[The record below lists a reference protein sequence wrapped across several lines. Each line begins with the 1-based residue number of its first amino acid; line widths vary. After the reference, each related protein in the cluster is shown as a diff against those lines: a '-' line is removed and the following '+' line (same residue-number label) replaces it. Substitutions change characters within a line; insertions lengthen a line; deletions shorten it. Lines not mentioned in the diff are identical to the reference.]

1 MSCGVHWVALCSVV
15 LCSGTLCNVVLCSV
29 VVRSVTSVAYTGW
42 CGVLSSVA
50 LCSVAYTGW
59 CGVAPN
65 YDCSY
70 AVGGFPHMPRADGSQ
85 GGQYIFKHKYST
97 QIYLNTNLAFI
108 WSHLN
113 TTYCT
118 NPIFNINILGM
129 VM

>member
-1 MSCGVHWVALCSVV
+1 MCILDGVAYCDRVVVWRILCGVVV
-15 LCSGTLCNVVLCSV
+15 C
-29 VVRSVTSVAYTGW
+29 
-42 CGVLSSVA
+42 SVA

-113 TTYCT
+113 ITYCT
-118 NPIFNINILGM
+118 NPVFNINILGM
-129 VM
+129 MM

>member
-1 MSCGVHWVALCSVV
+1 MCSVMYTGWCGILCSVVVLRVAYVHWVALCSVV
-15 LCSGTLCNVVLCSV
+15 
-29 VVRSVTSVAYTGW
+29 
-42 CGVLSSVA
+42 
-50 LCSVAYTGW
+50 YTGW

-113 TTYCT
+113 ITYCT
-118 NPIFNINILGM
+118 NPVFNINILGM
-129 VM
+129 IM